1 MFYLDTI
8 TIVGAITKLRDL
20 DKVKMVQR
28 TGTGQLAATVIL
40 NCSIQ

>member
-28 TGTGQLAATVIL
+28 TWAGQPAATVIF
-40 NCSIQ
+40 NYSI